1 MKKLI
6 LTMVMIATHL
16 YGWEINTHRAIDRQA
31 LKASTNLAKFVEN
44 VGIENQNYDD
54 EGFDGYGMTYLKYI
68 EDGEENGISNKH
80 WKQLFIKVDMPS
92 YQKMIEAG
100 AILEDAQWPHPPDL
114 SDTLDQIDG
123 RFVNHFYDAQVE
135 DNVINMTPD
144 EHRGLFYAGILFP
157 DASRWVIFIGK
168 IGTR

>member
-1 MKKLI
+1 MKKVFI
-6 LTMVMIATHL
+6 LFVFLVAITSSANA
-16 YGWEINTHRAIDRQA
+16 WEINTHRAIDKKAAEQSIN
-31 LKASTNLAKFVEN
+31 LKKFVKN
-44 VGIENQNYDD
+44 AQIENEDYGS
-54 EGFDGYGMTYLKYI
+54 ERFEGYGNHTYFSYATG
-68 EDGEENGISNKH
+68 GETNGISQWDQNFTDTK
-80 WKQLFIKVDMPS
+80 
-92 YQKMIEAG
+92 YQSLIEAG

-114 SDTLDQIDG
+114 PDTLDQADG